1 MYTIVMAISG
11 EDIRRRTG
19 VERVLSW
26 FEIEDEEVETQAA
39 YQSIEDE
46 YLY

>member
-1 MYTIVMAISG
+1 MPTSVMAISG

-26 FEIEDEEVETQAA
+26 FETEDEEVETQAA